1 VQAHRFPGNDA
12 CISWEY
18 DMVKIVVICI
28 SLFLASP
35 ACAGFP
41 AVAIYEKTAHNVVL
55 IISKSEGTD
64 SMIGSGSII
73 SDTGIISTS
82 AHVVI
87 DRETTKP
94 YSKIMVYIKPEKV
107 TGKFRKDLVNR
118 YPAKVMAYDADLDLA
133 ILKAN
138 DMPSPGEIIELADPG
153 QIRVGD
159 EVVAIGHPEQGGL
172 WTLTYG
178 RISGE
183 IEDQN
188 SIQGKDVFQT
198 DASVN
203 RGNSGGPLLDKRGY
217 MIGINSNMARLGAG
231 DVPITGVNFA
241 VKSSVLRKWLKKQG
255 IMIAYGTASLS
266 GEETMSTPEAVNN
279 TEAADI
285 RTQDQTINPLRS
297 DDEKKDVQQDRAE
310 KVTAPKK
317 EQHQKDKTE
326 GPEAVTTEQYQPHH
340 ESYNY
345 DALLKETEEELEDMM
360 EEMRLKIRN

>member
-1 VQAHRFPGNDA
+1 MIR
-12 CISWEY
+12 S
-18 DMVKIVVICI
+18 VIIYI
-28 SLFLASP
+28 SLFFVCP
-35 ACAGFP
+35 AFAGFP
-41 AVAIYEKTAHNVVL
+41 AVAIYDKTAHNVVL
-55 IISKSEGTD
+55 IISKSKGTD

-87 DRETTKP
+87 DRETAEP

-107 TGKFRKDLVNR
+107 TGKFRKDLKNR
-118 YPAKVMAYDADLDLA
+118 HPAKVMAYDAELDLA
-133 ILKAN
+133 ILKADN
-138 DMPSPGEIIELADPG
+138 LPSPAEIIELADPG
-153 QIRVGD
+153 QIRVGE

-188 SIQGKDVFQT
+188 SIHGKDVFQT

-241 VKSSVLRKWLKKQG
+241 VKSSVLKKWLEEQG
-255 IMIAYGTASLS
+255 IMIAYGTASLLK
-266 GEETMSTPEAVNN
+266 EEPLATELKADKKTEPADKKPEEQPVKQLKS
-279 TEAADI
+279 ADGNKEI
-285 RTQDQTINPLRS
+285 
-297 DDEKKDVQQDRAE
+297 QQDR
-310 KVTAPKK
+310 KKITADTKA
-317 EQHQKDKTE
+317 
-326 GPEAVTTEQYQPHH
+326 PEAEPQEKYQPHR
-340 ESYNY
+340 ETYNY
-345 DALLKETEEELEDMM
+345 DALLKAVEDELEDMM